1 MLVGKEGGYMK
12 YIFDIGW
19 EDYIEFTNPRD
30 AQNFIDNYTEHTDNY
45 IKLHKITEGEVWF
58 ICEHY

>member
-1 MLVGKEGGYMK
+1 MK

-19 EDYIEFTNPRD
+19 EDYIEFTNPKD
-30 AQNFIDNYTEHTDNY
+30 AQNFIDNYTGHTDNY
-45 IKLHKITEGEVWF
+45 IKLHKITEREVWF